1 MSGGRERARLQGP
14 GLPWWCS
21 SWDFT
26 PSAGGLGAT
35 PGQGSRSHISQRQ
48 IPSDTAETQHSQ
60 TKNNLKTR
68 LQGLRRH
75 TGRGQTAPHA
85 PAVRGLPSCPSHW
98 GADLSC
104 TGGRRP
110 VLVLSGAVHA
120 TALWWVWQGDPHP
133 ELPLPPILG
142 QRWTEANAPEM
153 EGVSRRPAWSIT
165 DRELGISGRSWTR
178 SHPEAQAFC

>member
-35 PGQGSRSHISQRQ
+35 PGQGSRWHISQLQ
-48 IPSDTAETQHSQ
+48 IPSDTAKTQHSQ

-120 TALWWVWQGDPHP
+120 TALWARETHTQSSHCPPSWVRG
-133 ELPLPPILG
+133 G
-142 QRWTEANAPEM
+142 QRLMLQRWRVSPEGLHGALQTEN
-153 EGVSRRPAWSIT
+153 
-165 DRELGISGRSWTR
+165 
-178 SHPEAQAFC
+178 